1 MSKPKL
7 YSNDESGNCYKVRL
21 LASLLK
27 IDLEYPDFDY
37 FGGQHK
43 SPEYLAINS
52 RGEIPTLV
60 HGDRTFTDSSAILV
74 YLAGTYPDPE
84 SSTTPSS
91 YWSSDIGDQAAIVEW
106 LAFSAGWISE
116 GVRLMRNI
124 VTFGG
129 LGGFVDTSDE
139 ARKRATGKG
148 IRSLELLEKKFEKDD
163 WLALGRPTVADIA
176 VFVYVALAPMG
187 DISLEPYPNVRGW
200 IERIKGLPGFIT
212 TLGIDDPH
220 YRRHG
225 KA

>member
-27 IDLEYPDFDY
+27 IDLEYPEFDY
-37 FGGQHK
+37 FGGQHRT
-43 SPEYLAINS
+43 PEYLAINP
-52 RGEIPTLV
+52 RGEIPSLV
-60 HGDRTFTDSSAILV
+60 HGKRTLTDSSAILV
-74 YLAGTYPDPE
+74 YLAGTYPEPGYSE
-84 SSTTPSS
+84 GPSS
-91 YWSSDIGDQAAIVEW
+91 FWSSDVGEQAEIVEW

-116 GVRLMRNI
+116 GVRLARNI

-129 LGGFVDTSDE
+129 LGGFVDTSEE
-139 ARKRATGKG
+139 AHKRCISKG
-148 IRSLELLEKKFEKDD
+148 IKSLELLQKKFEKDD

-187 DISLEPYPNVRGW
+187 DISLEPYPAVRGW
-200 IERIKGLPGFIT
+200 IERIKKLPGFIT

-220 YRRHG
+220 YRKKG
-225 KA
+225 NN